1 MFRNG
6 WLTLASISIVFV
18 SLVILGGSVL
28 LMLNADYLTQRLE
41 SEVEISVF
49 IDEDANSNV
58 VAQLGEK
65 IKTTAGVDSVTLV
78 TKEQGLKEMQKS
90 FGDRGEL
97 LDNLEKNPLNDT
109 YRIKAKEA
117 TLVPALAQSFEKLP
131 GVEKVRYGK
140 GLLEKLLTITHYVRV
155 SSLGV
160 MVVLGIAA
168 VFIIATT
175 IRMSVFS
182 RRREISIMKYL
193 GATNWF
199 VRAPFLIE
207 GLVLG
212 LVGSLLA
219 VTVVNFGYLAL
230 INQMKV
236 SIPFISLVSGGQALD
251 MLLAVLL
258 GIGVFIGVFGSTIS
272 IHRFLKA

>member
-1 MFRNG
+1 
-6 WLTLASISIVFV
+6 
-18 SLVILGGSVL
+18 
-28 LMLNADYLTQRLE
+28 MLNADHLAERLE

-49 IDEDANSNV
+49 IEEDAKSSTIT
-58 VAQLGEK
+58 QLGQQ
-65 IKTTAGVDSVTLV
+65 IKQTAGVESVSFIS
-78 TKEQGLKEMQKS
+78 KEQALKEMKKS
-90 FGDRGEL
+90 FGDRAEL

-109 YRIKAKEA
+109 YRIKAKDA
-117 TLVPALAQSFEKLP
+117 KLVPALAQSFEKLP

-155 SSLGV
+155 SSLAV
-160 MVVLGIAA
+160 MGVLGIAA
-168 VFIIATT
+168 VFIISTT

-207 GLVLG
+207 GLILG

-219 VTVVNFGYLAL
+219 VLVVSLGYTAL
-230 INQMKV
+230 INQLKV
-236 SIPFISLVSGGQALD
+236 SMPFISLVTGREVLN
-251 MLLAVLL
+251 MLLMVLL

-272 IHRFLKA
+272 VRRFLKA